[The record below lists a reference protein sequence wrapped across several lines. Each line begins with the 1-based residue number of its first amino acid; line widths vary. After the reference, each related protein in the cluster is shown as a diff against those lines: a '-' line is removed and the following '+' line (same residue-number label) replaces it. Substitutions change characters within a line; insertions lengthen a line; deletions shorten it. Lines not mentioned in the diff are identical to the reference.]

1 MTTTS
6 LNVFYQTSQGPND
19 GLKDWYYHFKG
30 KSGDHFVVHEVN
42 HMDMYQRVTKR
53 QQIMAAGEFMVEF
66 KHPQKAKDM
75 LHKEIDNV
83 LVTYVRPF

>member
-6 LNVFYQTSQGPND
+6 LNLFYQTSQRPDG

-66 KHPQKAKDM
+66 KHLQKAKYK
-75 LHKEIDNV
+75 LQKEIDNAS
-83 LVTYVRPF
+83 VTYVRPF

>member
-53 QQIMAAGEFMVEF
+53 QQIMAAGEFMVEL
-66 KHPQKAKDM
+66 KHPQKAKDK
-75 LHKEIDNV
+75 LQKEIDNAS
-83 LVTYVRPF
+83 VTYLRPF